1 MELGQ
6 LNSEQ
11 LLLIYQIFADT
22 LKYLIRIQ
30 SLKVKSQTMKIQL
43 KWKQL
48 IWVTAVL
55 FCIGL
60 NFSQAADLP
69 LVSPNEVGMSAD
81 KLAKVGDIVK
91 DLIAKKRLAGASV
104 MVARKGQ
111 VCFFET
117 YGKMDIARDKE
128 MKKDTIFRIYSMSK
142 AITTA
147 AVMQLIEQGKIS
159 PEDPIGK
166 YIPEMK
172 EMTVFSEEGTKPAKG
187 PITVAQLMTHT
198 AGLVYGAE
206 GKYGKRIKKANAI
219 NRDNTLQEM
228 TQKMGQTPLM
238 YEPGTDWAYGTSI
251 DVLGRLVEVVSKQP
265 FDEYLQEHIFTPL
278 DMSDTA
284 FFVPKEK
291 RDRFSANYK
300 PGGELIDDP
309 ATSRYLKKPN
319 LPSGGGGLVGT
330 ISDYMKFLLALRNGG
345 ELNGKRILKPET
357 VKLMTQNHV
366 SKEVG
371 WIKFGKFVRDGVGYG
386 YGFSV
391 CVEPSIFDPARKVGD
406 YGWGGAAST
415 HYWSSPKDDLIVVT
429 MEQTMPY
436 SFMLENA
443 LKPVISTAVE
453 K

>member
-1 MELGQ
+1 
-6 LNSEQ
+6 
-11 LLLIYQIFADT
+11 
-22 LKYLIRIQ
+22 
-30 SLKVKSQTMKIQL
+30 MKMHRKL
-43 KWKQL
+43 KQL
-48 IWVTAVL
+48 SWVSIA
-55 FCIGL
+55 FFSIGL
-60 NFSQAADLP
+60 NQNQAEDLP
-69 LVSPNEVGMSAD
+69 VVKPTEVGMSAD
-81 KLAKVGDIVK
+81 KLTKVGNIVN

-104 MVARKGQ
+104 IVARKGQ

-117 YGKMDIARDKE
+117 YGKMDLERDKR
-128 MKKDTIFRIYSMSK
+128 MQKDTIFRIYSMSK

-159 PEDPIGK
+159 PDDPIGN
-166 YIPEMK
+166 YIPELK
-172 EMTVFSEEGTKPAKG
+172 EMTVFTEEGIQPAKN

-198 AGLVYGAE
+198 AGLVYGAA
-206 GKYGKRIKKANAI
+206 GKYGKLVKKANAI
-219 NRDNTLQEM
+219 NRDNTLQKM

-238 YEPGTDWAYGTSI
+238 YEPGTDWVYGTSI

-278 DMSDTA
+278 DMTDTG
-284 FFVPKEK
+284 FFVPEEK
-291 RDRFSANYK
+291 LTRFSANYK

-366 SKEVG
+366 PKEVG
-371 WIKFGKFVRDGVGYG
+371 WIKFGKSVRDGVGFG

-415 HYWSSPKDDLIVVT
+415 HYWSSPKDDLVVVT

-436 SFMLENA
+436 SFLLETA
-443 LKPVISTAVE
+443 LKPVISAAIE